1 MNDTN
6 NLNYYKSNRKVVS
19 YPNFSYIKPMESQ
32 SEVIYLMVTVTIVAA
47 ALGLLAYMT
56 KDSRNFRSSRNR
68 KARKQHQ

>member
-1 MNDTN
+1 
-6 NLNYYKSNRKVVS
+6 
-19 YPNFSYIKPMESQ
+19 MESQ
-32 SEVIYLMVTVTIVAA
+32 SEVIYLMVTVTIVTA